1 MLNLFSTN
9 QSQRELKYILKF
21 ASIVFKSG
29 PVNTRQE
36 SSAHRRRSQLT
47 ELDMSFKYKIT
58 FRGPRMDS
66 CGTPQVRYPGE
77 ERFSQH

>member
-9 QSQRELKYILKF
+9 QSQRELKFLFKF

-36 SSAHRRRSQLT
+36 SSAYGRRSQST
-47 ELDMSFKYKIT
+47 ELDKL
-58 FRGPRMDS
+58 RGPIIDP
-66 CGTPQVRYPGE
+66 CDTPQERSPGE
-77 ERFSQH
+77 ESFFQH